1 VALHGHARIAHAYTV
16 PLSRGPDTARGA
28 RRGRRARC
36 GRGYV
41 ACRVREG
48 ELCVTTVGSRPESAR
63 RQAQLQG
70 RGSARCVIELHIMTC
85 EAHTTLTH
93 MTREERR
100 GAPAAPYRVLTTS
113 RPRETET

>member
-1 VALHGHARIAHAYTV
+1 MGMRATASRMRILCPPV
-16 PLSRGPDTARGA
+16 VSRGPDTARGA

-70 RGSARCVIELHIMTC
+70 RGCRVSPCVSCI
-85 EAHTTLTH
+85 
-93 MTREERR
+93 
-100 GAPAAPYRVLTTS
+100 S
-113 RPRETET
+113 